1 MFLQS
6 GIVGHSREDSKK
18 LISKFLPVSI
28 ILFKEDFDD
37 KKDLQS
43 LVKEINRSYVIEH
56 GVKRPYI
63 AIDQEGGKVVQ
74 IPWIEYNPSNA
85 FLGSYGNIAFTKLV
99 GSRVGYDLK
108 LLGLSWQMAPDL
120 DLANRYNPVISERS
134 FSSEI
139 QTVSAHG
146 SAYINGLQEAGIAAT
161 AKHFPCHGG
170 VAEDSHKVLP
180 DDKRSRNAIMSDTKP
195 FLEAM
200 SSKVASI
207 MMGHVR
213 YPSIDPDYPASL
225 SLKFYDLVRR
235 YFGYQGVLVTDSVD
249 MGAVVKGYS
258 NKEIAKLASG
268 GGADVIETV
277 DIDQAIEINDFLN
290 MKDPKGSI
298 ERINK
303 LIPQKRLA
311 FEPPA
316 DLIKSIAMVNNYK
329 LRINRF
335 LDPNEETFL
344 YFLEAERGSMV
355 EEVFSNEAEVFR
367 RLGNRFQI
375 MKYNPSS
382 KKKVKQIII
391 VGRNEH
397 IKSRIGTI
405 LESAKNR
412 NAFFLSTGIPADLG
426 LFQNDVSYVS
436 LLSTKVESILG
447 GIYRAFNLF

>member
-6 GIVGHSREDSKK
+6 GIVGHAREESMK

-37 KKDLQS
+37 KKDFQS
-43 LVKEINRSYVIEH
+43 LVKGINRLYVIEN
-56 GVKRPYI
+56 GVKQPYI
-63 AIDQEGGKVVQ
+63 AVDQEGGKVVQ
-74 IPWIEYNPSNA
+74 IPWIDYNPSNA
-85 FLGSYGNIAFTKLV
+85 FLGSYGNSASTKLV

-139 QTVSAHG
+139 QIVSAHG
-146 SAYINGLQEAGIAAT
+146 SAYISGLQEAGIAAT

-170 VAEDSHKVLP
+170 VVEDSHKVLP
-180 DDKRSRNAIMSDTKP
+180 DDNRSLNAIMSDTQP
-195 FLEAM
+195 FLEAIR
-200 SSKVASI
+200 SKVASI
-207 MMGHVR
+207 MMGHIR
-213 YPSIDPDYPASL
+213 YPAIDPDYPASL

-235 YFGYQGVLVTDSVD
+235 HFGYYGVLVTDSVD

-258 NKEIAKLASG
+258 NKEIARLASE
-268 GGADVIETV
+268 GGADIIETV
-277 DIDQAIEINDFLN
+277 DIDQAIEINDNLN
-290 MKDPKGSI
+290 MKDPKRSM
-298 ERINK
+298 ERIDN
-303 LIPQKRLA
+303 LLPDRRLV

-316 DLIKSIAMVNNYK
+316 DLINSIVMVNNYE
-329 LRINRF
+329 LRINGS

-344 YFLEAERGSMV
+344 YFLDADKGSMV

-367 RLGNRFQI
+367 RLRNRFRI
-375 MKYNPSS
+375 RKYDPST
-382 KKKVKQIII
+382 KMKVKQIII

-397 IKSRIGTI
+397 IKSRFENI
-405 LESAKNR
+405 LIAAKNR
-412 NAFFLSTGIPADLG
+412 NAFFLSTGIPADIG
-426 LFQNDVSYVS
+426 LFPRDISYVS